1 MPGSATCRVDGLVST
16 LRFAKMTR
24 AVALVAL
31 VLCQAAAFVAPP
43 SAAPAVALTPRQGLL
58 EPYGSQKQCTIIQKR
73 ALADPSL
80 HVGGFQPIG
89 RYPRHRTEEIGWLA
103 AREPPR
109 RLR

>member
-1 MPGSATCRVDGLVST
+1 MDVISKRGLKPAGSATCRVDGLVST

-58 EPYGSQKQCTIIQKR
+58 EPYGSQKSASNHDR
-73 ALADPSL
+73 AARLLAFARRRL
-80 HVGGFQPIG
+80 RPIG
-89 RYPRHRTEEIGWLA
+89 RYPRHRTGEIG
-103 AREPPR
+103 
-109 RLR
+109 